1 MSLII
6 IRLKEAL
13 LENGGKLESVPDRY
27 KNQQICGKGVN
38 TYLSAI

>member
-1 MSLII
+1 MSD
-6 IRLKEAL
+6 KAL

-38 TYLSAI
+38 TYLSTI